1 MTQNKRFTEMKV
13 LVTGS
18 NGQVGHCLV
27 EQFSNKGIDL
37 LALDREQLDITDPL
51 AVSKTVRDYSPDIII
66 NSAAYTAVDKAE
78 KEIEL
83 SYLINRDGPKFL
95 AQAANDVGAAI
106 LHISTDYVF
115 SGERRGEYVESD
127 NTRPLGVYGASK
139 LAGEIEVQEFCSRY
153 IILRTAWVFCEHGN
167 NFVKTMLQLGAQR
180 DSLSIVTDQF
190 GGPTYAGDIA
200 SALINIAEQIVKRE
214 NIEFG
219 IYHFS
224 GLPYVSWYDFAEY
237 IFNLAVDKQILSKKP
252 RLVPLTTDQYPTL
265 AKRPANSKLNT
276 NKITQ
281 YFEIKASDWKK
292 SLENLENYSCEG

>member
-1 MTQNKRFTEMKV
+1 
-13 LVTGS
+13 
-18 NGQVGHCLV
+18 
-27 EQFSNKGIDL
+27 
-37 LALDREQLDITDPL
+37 
-51 AVSKTVRDYSPDIII
+51 
-66 NSAAYTAVDKAE
+66 
-78 KEIEL
+78 
-83 SYLINRDGPKFL
+83 
-95 AQAANDVGAAI
+95 
-106 LHISTDYVF
+106 
-115 SGERRGEYVESD
+115 
-127 NTRPLGVYGASK
+127 
-139 LAGEIEVQEFCSRY
+139 
-153 IILRTAWVFCEHGN
+153 
-167 NFVKTMLQLGAQR
+167 MLQLGAQR